1 MMGALQTLL
10 ITLICHFMIAFQG
23 SFMTYYGACFTLAMG
38 STAIAVILGAASG
51 SSSKIATAA
60 LPLVLLPQML
70 FVGYFVSPELIP
82 VWLRW
87 IQYICPMT
95 YATRI
100 LLVADFYECSDD
112 FVEKIFCDT
121 LLENTGADPDDVL
134 LYWFILIGQF
144 VVFRIIALA
153 ILHKSAQ
160 RFY

>member
-1 MMGALQTLL
+1 MAALQTLL
-10 ITLICHFMIAFQG
+10 TTLICYFMIAFKG
-23 SFMTYYGACFTLAMG
+23 SFLIYYAVCFTLAMG
-38 STAIAVILGAASG
+38 STAVAVILGAAAG
-51 SSSKIATAA
+51 SSAKIATAA

-100 LLVADFYECSDD
+100 LLVADFHECSEN
-112 FVEKIFCDT
+112 FLEKIFCET
-121 LLENTGADPDDVL
+121 LLENTGADPDEL
-134 LYWFILIGQF
+134 AWYWCILVSQF
-144 VVFRIIALA
+144 VVFRLIALT

-160 RFY
+160 KFY

>member
-1 MMGALQTLL
+1 MMGALQTML
-10 ITLICHFMIAFQG
+10 TTVICYFAIDFRG
-23 SFMTYYGACFTLAMG
+23 SFINYYGACFTLAMG
-38 STAIAVILGAASG
+38 STAIAVILGAAAG

-100 LLVADFYECSDD
+100 LLVSEFQTCEES
-112 FVEKIFCDT
+112 FLSKIYCQS
-121 LLENTGADPDDVL
+121 LLDNTGADPDEVL
-134 LYWFILIGQF
+134 WYWCILIGQF
-144 VVFRIIALA
+144 VVFRVIALA